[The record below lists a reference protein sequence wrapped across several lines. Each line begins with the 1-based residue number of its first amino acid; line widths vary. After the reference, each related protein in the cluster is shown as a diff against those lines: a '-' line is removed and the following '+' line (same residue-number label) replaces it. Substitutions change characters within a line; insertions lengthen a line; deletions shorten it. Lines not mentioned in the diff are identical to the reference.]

1 MVLRGRQNILECPG
15 SGVNVDTIT
24 PVSLSLWLAGREHN
38 NNKQPERADCGLST
52 VLTGLVTCDIQYPR
66 DILT

>member
-1 MVLRGRQNILECPG
+1 MVIRGRQNILEYLG

-24 PVSLSLWLAGREHN
+24 PVSLAGWLAGREHN
-38 NNKQPERADCGLST
+38 NNKQPERADRGLST
-52 VLTGLVTCDIQYPR
+52 VLTGLVTCDIQYPS